1 MTSDT
6 PPLSLSVDDL
16 GAAVGDVLLG
26 LRVSERNPALVGPDE
41 GTLSAAVVLHGPSD
55 ISMVVS
61 APESVAHVLASAFFG
76 LEDQALSSADVHD
89 AVGELANICGGAVKP
104 LLDGQWV
111 IGVPD
116 RDDPRTPDSASAL
129 EAKVPVGGGHVV
141 VAMAQLS
148 PN

>member
-1 MTSDT
+1 MTGDT
-6 PPLSLSVDDL
+6 SPLTLSVEDL

-26 LRVSERNPALVGPDE
+26 LRVSERSPERVGADE
-41 GTLSAAVVLHGPSD
+41 STLSAGVVLHGPSD

-61 APESVAHVLASAFFG
+61 APESVAHALASAFFG
-76 LEDQALSSADVHD
+76 IDDEALSSADVHD

-129 EAKVPVGGGHVV
+129 ETAVPVGGGHVV

-148 PN
+148 QN